1 MDRHLHLEELMMQ
14 KAGLLFA
21 LVLFFSVAAAAQE
34 TPKVELFAGYSH
46 LFANVNNS
54 LNNPSY
60 NLNGVT
66 VSAAENINSWFGGV
80 LDFSS
85 NSGSN
90 ARLNVN
96 SQTIMYGP
104 RIAYRKS
111 RAVTPSV
118 HALFGAIRGSRGFD
132 GISEANWRFAI
143 GLGGE
148 LDLRINDRVAFRL
161 VQVDYIPS
169 HFLDLR
175 QDNVRVS
182 VGFVFRFPRW

>member
-1 MDRHLHLEELMMQ
+1 MEEVMMQ

-34 TPKVELFAGYSH
+34 TPKVELFGGYSH
-46 LFANVNNS
+46 LFSNLNNS

-60 NLNGVT
+60 NLNGVN
-66 VSAAENINSWFGGV
+66 VSAAENVNSWFGGV

-85 NSGSN
+85 VSGSN
-90 ARLNVN
+90 AGLNVN

-111 RAVTPSV
+111 RAITPSI
-118 HALFGAIRGSRGFD
+118 HALFGGVRGSRGFD
-132 GISEANWRFAI
+132 GISEANWRFAM

-148 LDLRINDRVAFRL
+148 IDLRINDKVAFRL
-161 VQVDYIPS
+161 VQADYIPT
-169 HFLDLR
+169 HFLDVR

-182 VGFVFRFPRW
+182 IGFVFRFPRW

>member
-1 MDRHLHLEELMMQ
+1 MQ

-34 TPKVELFAGYSH
+34 TPKIELFTGYSH
-46 LFANVNNS
+46 LFEE
-54 LNNPSY
+54 LNTRSY
-60 NLNGVT
+60 NLNGVD
-66 VSAAENINSWFGGV
+66 VSAAENVNSWFGGV

-85 NSGSN
+85 SFGSN
-90 ARLNVN
+90 LGLNVN

-111 RAVTPSV
+111 RFVTPSV
-118 HALFGAIRGSRGFD
+118 HALFGGIRGSRGFD
-132 GISEANWRFAI
+132 GISVANWRFAV

-148 LDLRINDRVAFRL
+148 IDLRINDKVAFRL
-161 VQVDYIPS
+161 IQVDYMPTR
-169 HFLDLR
+169 FQDLH
-175 QDNVRVS
+175 QDNVRAS

>member
-1 MDRHLHLEELMMQ
+1 MEEVMMQ

-34 TPKVELFAGYSH
+34 TPKVEVFGGYSN
-46 LFANVNNS
+46 LFANLNNS
-54 LNNPSY
+54 SY
-60 NLNGVT
+60 NLNGVH
-66 VSAAENINSWFGGV
+66 VSAAENVNSWFGGV
-80 LDFSS
+80 LDFSTHF
-85 NSGSN
+85 GSN
-90 ARLNVN
+90 AGYNIN
-96 SQTIMYGP
+96 AESIMYGP

-111 RAVTPSV
+111 SAITPSV

-132 GISEANWRFAI
+132 GISEANWRFAL
-143 GLGGE
+143 GVGGE
-148 LDLRINDRVAFRL
+148 IDVRLNDKVALRL
-161 VQVDYIPS
+161 VQADYIPT